1 MTPYQVTYGWMVQ
14 ILDLLTGGKEIK
26 VCVSVSVTTFQA
38 IFRAAA
44 VLTVYGIK
52 TNVFIS
58 NLMSV
63 KEKVKC
69 IISSVKIIHSTR
81 KTF

>member
-1 MTPYQVTYGWMVQ
+1 M
-14 ILDLLTGGKEIK
+14 K
-26 VCVSVSVTTFQA
+26 VSVSVSVTTFQA

-44 VLTVYGIK
+44 VLTVHGIK
-52 TNVFIS
+52 INVFIS

-69 IISSVKIIHSTR
+69 AISSIKIIHGMR